1 MCPLPGEGRPWCPQQ
16 EAPQETTGR
25 PSPSPKGARTRF
37 LATLG
42 ERSSRCL
49 RGAEAAPR
57 RPRFPVTCSGLSR
70 LVSRGSGCIY
80 SRGRQAS
87 LLFSSGSEVERMV
100 SVWRRCFAGVRQ
112 IHLCEDHRAD
122 RLVAAV
128 ARSTRWPDTLL
139 GFLVNIC
146 IVMYVFNEKS

>member
-1 MCPLPGEGRPWCPQQ
+1 MARLKYSTIDPQM
-16 EAPQETTGR
+16 ELNAFTKTWKTGNIE
-25 PSPSPKGARTRF
+25 PTA
-37 LATLG
+37 
-42 ERSSRCL
+42 
-49 RGAEAAPR
+49 
-57 RPRFPVTCSGLSR
+57 CSFTST
-70 LVSRGSGCIY
+70 
-80 SRGRQAS
+80 
-87 LLFSSGSEVERMV
+87 
-100 SVWRRCFAGVRQ
+100 RCFAGVRQ